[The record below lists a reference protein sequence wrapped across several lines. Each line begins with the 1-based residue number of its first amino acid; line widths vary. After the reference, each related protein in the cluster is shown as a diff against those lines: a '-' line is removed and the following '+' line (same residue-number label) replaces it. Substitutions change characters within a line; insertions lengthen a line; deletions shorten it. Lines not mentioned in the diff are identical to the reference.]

1 MVDTQDLLNRIA
13 SMKKEVYDIQAI
25 DMSHMDSII
34 PFNPAE
40 ISPL

>member
-1 MVDTQDLLNRIA
+1 MVDTQELLSRIA

-25 DMSHMDSII
+25 DMTNLTSII

-40 ISPL
+40 MNPI